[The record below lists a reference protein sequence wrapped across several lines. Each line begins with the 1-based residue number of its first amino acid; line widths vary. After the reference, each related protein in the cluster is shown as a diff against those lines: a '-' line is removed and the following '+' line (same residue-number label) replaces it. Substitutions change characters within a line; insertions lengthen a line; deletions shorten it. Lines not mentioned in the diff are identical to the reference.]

1 MRRCVLLFVLTAAL
15 IGCGGA
21 APTATMAGCATSDGK
36 QVYGVLESYSKQ
48 WEAAANRAD
57 TAALAALPQAIDGM
71 RAVRN
76 DLNGQQFPACGKATQ
91 SAFVTVMDTTIAAF
105 TAEQEQKKADSDALF
120 AKAREQQEALK
131 AEVQK
136 LPR

>member
-1 MRRCVLLFVLTAAL
+1 MRRCGLLIVLTAAL

-21 APTATMAGCATSDGK
+21 AHTATMTGCATSDGK

-57 TAALAALPQAIDGM
+57 TAALTALASAIEGL
-71 RAVRN
+71 RSVRN
-76 DLNGQQFPACGKATQ
+76 DLYSQQFPACGKAAQ

-105 TAEQEQKKADSDALF
+105 TADQEQKKADSDALF
-120 AKAREQQEALK
+120 AKAREQQEVLK
-131 AEVQK
+131 AEVLK

>member
-1 MRRCVLLFVLTAAL
+1 MRRCVLLIVLAAAL

-21 APTATMAGCATSDGK
+21 APTATMTGCATSDGK
-36 QVYGVLESYSKQ
+36 QVYGVLESISKD

-57 TAALAALPQAIDGM
+57 TAAASALGSAIEGM
-71 RAVRN
+71 RSVRN
-76 DLNGQQFPACGKATQ
+76 GLNGQQFPACGKAAQ

-105 TAEQEQKKADSDALF
+105 AAEQEQKKADSDALF
-120 AKAREQQEALK
+120 AKAREQGEAFK